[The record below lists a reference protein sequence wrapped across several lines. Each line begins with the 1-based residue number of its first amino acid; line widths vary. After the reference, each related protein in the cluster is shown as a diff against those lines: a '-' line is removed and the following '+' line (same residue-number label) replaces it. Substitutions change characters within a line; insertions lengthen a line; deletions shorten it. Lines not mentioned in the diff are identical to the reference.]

1 MNELKLYNKHL
12 DRHRLNYDNHIE
24 FDLQHLQNK
33 NHTFKNEFI
42 DYKIKNN

>member
-12 DRHRLNYDNHIE
+12 DHRHLNYDNHIE

-33 NHTFKNEFI
+33 NYTFKNEL
-42 DYKIKNN
+42 KGLEN